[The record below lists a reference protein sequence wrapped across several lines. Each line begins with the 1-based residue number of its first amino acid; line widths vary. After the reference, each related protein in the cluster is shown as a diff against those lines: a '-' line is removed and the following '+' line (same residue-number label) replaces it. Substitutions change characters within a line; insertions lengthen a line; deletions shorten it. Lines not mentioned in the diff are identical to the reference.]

1 LHYKKKGSTLN
12 MLRGDSSC
20 RLEATD
26 LYGGISIR
34 TLKNLAS
41 TITGIN
47 QEHTDQDPRK
57 GVLEL
62 AEK

>member
-1 LHYKKKGSTLN
+1 